1 MRDIM
6 KRTVIFLGCIFCVG
20 FVSAIEP
27 VDKKSDIINEL
38 IEVTNALDFATSM
51 GDMVASNIVQQSG
64 MSPEISTIIL
74 KETKQII
81 REELIE
87 NGFVQNLMQDLYKKH
102 FTLEELKQLVTF
114 YQSDTGKKALSVLPG
129 LSQEAMT
136 VTQERMT
143 LINPKLQKRL
153 IKVLQN
159 Q

>member
-1 MRDIM
+1 M